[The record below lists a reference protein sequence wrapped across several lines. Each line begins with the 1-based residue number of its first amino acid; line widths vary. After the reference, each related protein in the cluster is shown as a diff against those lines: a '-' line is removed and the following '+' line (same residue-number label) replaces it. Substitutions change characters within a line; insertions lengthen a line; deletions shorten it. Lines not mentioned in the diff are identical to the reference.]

1 MKICFTSALF
11 CEPQDFY
18 KLDKPGHFG
27 RNENYDY
34 FLFTNLNSNMFD
46 TSWDVINIG
55 SNANIS
61 NVNSQIKKSRYPKFL
76 SWHLLESLGKK
87 YDVVFYCD
95 AWVVPNEKKDW
106 DALATKI
113 KNEKKFPFAQAHHNK
128 KVCRD
133 GGINAEF
140 ERILISERDTPESIK
155 NTKRT
160 LMAYDSSVNFNYPQ
174 YFENT
179 CFGYAFSNNKVRQI
193 TQELWSLY
201 LIEDVSYR
209 DQPLWNFLLL
219 KNKVNPIIQND
230 LKDNSFRNTNSFAKL
245 NLTGHKATEYLNE
258 HCWFIR
264 KYENEGTMREGY
276 TKHRGFDKS

>member
-11 CEPQDFY
+11 CDAHKLDQ
-18 KLDKPGHFG
+18 LDKPGHFV

-34 FLFTNLNSNMFD
+34 FLFTNLNEKLFD
-46 TSWDVINIG
+46 TSWDVIDIG
-55 SNANIS
+55 GNKNIS
-61 NVNSQIKKSRYPKFL
+61 NVNCNIKKSRYPKFL

-95 AWVVPNEKKDW
+95 AWITPNEKKDW
-106 DALATKI
+106 NALASKI
-113 KNEKKFPFAQAHHNK
+113 KNEKTFPFAQAEHNR

-140 ERILISERDTPESIK
+140 ERILISKRDSKKSVET
-155 NTKRT
+155 TKT
-160 LMAYDSSVNFNYPQ
+160 ILKSYDTSVDFAFPQ
-174 YFENT
+174 YYENT
-179 CFGYAFSNNKVRQI
+179 CFGYDFNNSNVRNI
-193 TQELWSLY
+193 TNELWSLY
-201 LIEDVSYR
+201 NFKDISYR

-230 LKDNSFRNTNSFAKL
+230 LKDNSFRETDSFKKL
-245 NLTGHKATEYLNE
+245 NLDGYKATNYLNE

-264 KYENEGTMREGY
+264 KYENEGTMRENY
-276 TKHRGFDKS
+276 TKK

>member
-11 CEPQDFY
+11 CEPQDY
-18 KLDKPGHFG
+18 HKLDKPGHFK
-27 RNENYDY
+27 RNEDHDY
-34 FLFTNLNSNMFD
+34 FLFTNLDSTIID
-46 TSWDVINIG
+46 TSWDVVSIKDNE
-55 SNANIS
+55 NIS
-61 NVNSQIKKSRYPKFL
+61 NVKSQIKKSRYPKFL
-76 SWHLLESLGKK
+76 SWHLLESLEKK

-106 DALATKI
+106 YALATKI
-113 KNEKKFPFAQAHHNK
+113 KNEKKFPFAQAQHNK

-140 ERILISERDTPESIK
+140 ERILMSKRDTIESIK
-155 NTKRT
+155 KTKSI
-160 LMAYDSSVNFNYPQ
+160 LMAHDNSVNLNYPQ

-179 CFGYAFSNNKVRQI
+179 CFGYAFSSKKVRNI
-193 TQELWSLY
+193 TKELWTMY
-201 LIEDVSYR
+201 LNEDMSYR

-245 NLTGHKATEYLNE
+245 NLTGYDATEYLDE
-258 HCWFIR
+258 YCWFIR
-264 KYENEGTMREGY
+264 KYENEGTMRDGY
-276 TKHRGFDKS
+276 TEYRGF

>member
-11 CEPQDFY
+11 CELGDFN
-18 KLDKPGHFG
+18 KFDKPGHFK
-27 RNENYDY
+27 RNKNYDY

-46 TSWDVINIG
+46 TSWDVIDISGNK
-55 SNANIS
+55 NIS
-61 NVNSQIKKSRYPKFL
+61 NVSCNIKKSRYPKFL
-76 SWHLLESLGKK
+76 SWHLLEFLGKK
-87 YDVVFYCD
+87 YDVVFYSD

-113 KNEKKFPFAQAHHNK
+113 KKEKIFPFAQAEHNRK
-128 KVCRD
+128 FCRD

-140 ERILISERDTPESIK
+140 ERILISKRDTEESIK
-155 NTKRT
+155 KTKSA
-160 LMAYDSSVNFNYPQ
+160 LNAYDSSVNLNYPQ

-179 CFGYAFSNNKVRQI
+179 CFGYDFSSDRVRSI
-193 TQELWSLY
+193 TYELWKLY
-201 LIEDVSYR
+201 SMEYMSYR

-230 LKDNSFRNTNSFAKL
+230 LKDNSFRDTDGFRKL
-245 NLTGHKATEYLNE
+245 NLVGFKATDYLNQ

-264 KYENEGTMREGY
+264 KYENEGTMRDGY
-276 TKHRGFDKS
+276 V